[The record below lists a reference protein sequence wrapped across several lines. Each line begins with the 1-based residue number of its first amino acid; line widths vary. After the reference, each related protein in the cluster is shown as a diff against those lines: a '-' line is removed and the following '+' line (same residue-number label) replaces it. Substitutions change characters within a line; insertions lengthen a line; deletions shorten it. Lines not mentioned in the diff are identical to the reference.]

1 MLTCLRPF
9 VCAIAVYALNFAAL
23 RYMRSRKNIC
33 AGMSIVRCRVRAR
46 WRSSYLMSGSLA
58 ALILVSA
65 YKLSTLPVCCQLKR
79 CGAHRVG
86 SKRRSAAGMLSELAA
101 HCSTIARTRCL
112 LSHMAGAR

>member
-65 YKLSTLPVCCQLKR
+65 YKLSTLPVCCQLNAAVR
-79 CGAHRVG
+79 TAWEASDGVRRV
-86 SKRRSAAGMLSELAA
+86 
-101 HCSTIARTRCL
+101 C
-112 LSHMAGAR
+112 